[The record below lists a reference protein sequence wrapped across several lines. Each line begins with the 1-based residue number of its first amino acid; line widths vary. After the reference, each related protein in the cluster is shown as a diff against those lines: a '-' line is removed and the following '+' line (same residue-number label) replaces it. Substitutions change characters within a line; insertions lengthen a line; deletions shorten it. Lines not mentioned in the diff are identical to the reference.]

1 MTITFPA
8 AVSLI
13 GAIAFF
19 NFAVKLRHFE
29 VREKPPASG
38 ARVSREERQR
48 KVQIGRWICLPRAGS
63 CWPERSFLHG
73 LRIQTKRLPA
83 RGMID
88 RML

>member
-19 NFAVKLRHFE
+19 NFAVKLRHFK

-38 ARVSREERQR
+38 ARVSLEERQR
-48 KVQIGRWICLPRAGS
+48 KVQIGRWICFAAG
-63 CWPERSFLHG
+63 WFMLAGAFL
-73 LRIQTKRLPA
+73 LAWLA
-83 RGMID
+83 NSN
-88 RML
+88 